1 MCSIILKTSAE
12 GTFIG
17 ANRDEMLDRAWEPPA
32 EYWPG
37 IIAGRDALAGG
48 TWLGLNKHGVVAA
61 VLNRQ
66 GSLGP
71 VPDKR
76 SRGELPLLALQHNS
90 AAAAAE
96 ALRALDTSPYR
107 RFNLVIAD
115 AQGAFLLR
123 RIGRPAAEFFPL
135 PPGVTMLTSGDP
147 NDTAL
152 PRIARH
158 LPKFQ
163 THGFEAWPALL
174 ADSSGRWESAL
185 NIPEKNG
192 FGTVCSS
199 LLCLPR
205 SGAPTWTFCP
215 RPPEATGFAPV
226 PLNFA

>member
-1 MCSIILKTSAE
+1 MCTIILKISSE

-17 ANRDEMLDRAWEPPA
+17 ANRDEMLDRPWEPPA

-37 IIAGRDALAGG
+37 IIAGRDTLAGG
-48 TWLGLNKHGVVAA
+48 TWLGLNEHGVMAA

-76 SRGELPLLALQHNS
+76 SRGELPLLALQHHS
-90 AAAAAE
+90 ALAAAK
-96 ALRALDTSPYR
+96 ALRGLDTSPYR

-115 AQGAFLLR
+115 AQEAFLLR
-123 RIGRPAAEFFPL
+123 RIGRPIAEFSPL

-147 NDTAL
+147 NDTDL

-163 THGFEAWPALL
+163 AHGFEAWATLL
-174 ADSSGRWESAL
+174 ANNTGRWESAL
-185 NIPEKNG
+185 NLHEKNG
-192 FGTVCSS
+192 FGTICSS
-199 LLCLPR
+199 VISLPTN
-205 SGAPTWTFCP
+205 GAPSWLFCP
-215 RPPEATGFAPV
+215 RPPEPTGFAPV
-226 PLNFA
+226 VLNFA